1 MKADPSAQLKLLDV
15 QALDSKAA
23 QLRHQQSTLPE
34 IAEIASLTAGRKALD
49 DRVRDARIVVDDLTA
64 VQVKAEKDVEAVRA
78 RRDRDQ
84 ARLASVPPKEVARIT
99 DELAA
104 VTKRIAE
111 LEDDELEVMARLED
125 AQRDLAAFEQQLAE
139 TDERIAALS
148 AARDEKS
155 AAISAELETVL
166 AGRPSMVE
174 GMPADLLG
182 LYDRVREKSGT
193 GAAELRARQCGGCM
207 LTLDSKELS
216 RIRSLPSDE
225 VVRCEECSRI
235 LVRTAES
242 GL

>member
-1 MKADPSAQLKLLDV
+1 MKADPSAQLTLLDV
-15 QALDSKAA
+15 QAVDSKAA

-34 IAEIASLTAGRKALD
+34 IAEIASLSAGRKALED
-49 DRVRDARIVVDDLTA
+49 QVRDARIAVADLTA
-64 VQVKAEKDVEAVRA
+64 VQTKAEKDVEAVRA

-125 AQRDLAAFEQQLAE
+125 AQRDLAALEARLTE
-139 TDERIAALS
+139 TDERIATLS
-148 AARDEKS
+148 TARDEKS
-155 AAISAELETVL
+155 AALGAELATVL
-166 AGRPSMVE
+166 AGRPALVD
-174 GMPADLLG
+174 GLPADLLT
-182 LYDRVREKSGT
+182 LYDKVRERSGT

-216 RIRSLPSDE
+216 RIRSLASDE

>member
-1 MKADPSAQLKLLDV
+1 MKADPFAQLKLLDV

-49 DRVRDARIVVDDLTA
+49 DQARDARIVVDDLTT
-64 VQVKAEKDVEAVRA
+64 VQAKAEKDVEAVRA

-104 VTKRIAE
+104 VTRRINE

-125 AQRDLAAFEQQLAE
+125 AQRDLAAIEEQLQA
-139 TDERIAALS
+139 TDERLATLA

-155 AAISAELETVL
+155 AAIAAELAGVL
-166 AGRPSMVE
+166 EGRPALVE
-174 GMPADLLG
+174 GMPTDLLA
-182 LYDRVREKSGT
+182 LYDRVREKTGT
-193 GAAELRARQCGGCM
+193 GAAELRARRCSGCM
-207 LTLDSKELS
+207 LNLDSMELS
-216 RIRSLPSDE
+216 RIRTLPSDE
-225 VVRCEECSRI
+225 IVRCEECSRI

>member
-15 QALDSKAA
+15 QAVDSKAA
-23 QLRHQQSTLPE
+23 QLRHQQSALPE
-34 IAEIASLTAGRKALD
+34 IAEIAALSVARKKLED
-49 DRVRDARIVVDDLTA
+49 QVRDARIVVDDLST
-64 VQVKAEKDVEAVRA
+64 VQAKAEKDVEAVRA

-84 ARLASVPPKEVARIT
+84 GRLASVPPKEVARIT

-125 AQRDLAAFEQQLAE
+125 AQRDLTALEAQLAE
-139 TDERIAALS
+139 TDERIAALT

-155 AAISAELETVL
+155 AALGAELSSVL
-166 AGRPSMVE
+166 AGRPALVE
-174 GMPADLLG
+174 GLPADLLT
-182 LYDRVREKSGT
+182 LYDKVRERSGT

-225 VVRCEECSRI
+225 VVRCEECARI

>member
-1 MKADPSAQLKLLDV
+1 MKADPSAQLKLL
-15 QALDSKAA
+15 QIQTLDSKAA
-23 QLRHQQSTLPE
+23 QLRHQQRTLPE

-49 DRVRDARIVVDDLTA
+49 DRVRDARIAVDDLTT

-104 VTKRIAE
+104 VTRRITE

-125 AQRDLAAFEQQLAE
+125 AQRDLAELQRKLAE
-139 TDERIAALS
+139 TDERIATLT
-148 AARDEKS
+148 AAREEKT
-155 AAISAELETVL
+155 AAIEAELETVL
-166 AGRPSMVE
+166 AGRPEMVD
-174 GMPADLLG
+174 GMPTDLLT
-182 LYDRVREKSGT
+182 LYDKVRERTGT

-207 LTLDSKELS
+207 LSLDSKELS
-216 RIRSLPSDE
+216 RIRSLASDE

>member
-1 MKADPSAQLKLLDV
+1 MKADPFAQLKLLDV
-15 QALDSKAA
+15 QALDAKAA

-34 IAEIASLTAGRKALD
+34 IAEIASLTAGRKGLD
-49 DRVRDARIVVDDLTA
+49 DRARDARIVVDDLTA
-64 VQVKAEKDVEAVRA
+64 VQAKAEKDVEAVRA

-125 AQRDLAAFEQQLAE
+125 AQRDLTELEQQLAA
-139 TDERIAALS
+139 TDERVAALVV
-148 AARDEKS
+148 ARDEKI
-155 AAISAELETVL
+155 AAIDAELASVL
-166 AGRPSMVE
+166 AGRPDLVD
-174 GMPADLLG
+174 GMPDDLLA
-182 LYDRVREKSGT
+182 LYDRLREKSGT
-193 GAAELRARQCGGCM
+193 GAAELRARQCTGCM
-207 LTLDSKELS
+207 LSLDSKELS

-235 LVRTAES
+235 LVRTPES

>member
-1 MKADPSAQLKLLDV
+1 MKADPTAQLKLIDV

-34 IAEIASLTAGRKALD
+34 IAEIAALTGGRKALED
-49 DRVRDARIVVDDLTA
+49 QVRDARIVVDDLTA

-84 ARLASVPPKEVARIT
+84 ARLSSVPPKEVARIT

-125 AQRDLAAFEQQLAE
+125 AQRDLAELEERLAA
-139 TDERIAALS
+139 TDERVAALQV
-148 AARDEKS
+148 ARDEKS
-155 AAISAELETVL
+155 AAIGAELSSVL
-166 AGRPSMVE
+166 AGRPELVE
-174 GMPADLLG
+174 GMPADLLA
-182 LYDRVREKSGT
+182 LYDRLREKSGT

-235 LVRTAES
+235 LVKTSES

>member
-15 QALDSKAA
+15 QAVDSKAA
-23 QLRHQQSTLPE
+23 QLRHRQSTLPE
-34 IAEIASLTAGRKALD
+34 IAEIASLTASRKAIED
-49 DRVRDARIVVDDLTA
+49 QARDLRIVVDDLTT
-64 VQVKAEKDVEAVRA
+64 VQLKAEKDVESVRA

-84 ARLASVPPKEVARIT
+84 GRLDSVPPKEVARIT

-104 VTKRIAE
+104 VTRRIAE

-125 AQRDLAAFEQQLAE
+125 AQRDLDGLESQLAE
-139 TDERIAALS
+139 TDERLTSLA

-155 AAISAELETVL
+155 AAIRAELATVL
-166 AGRPSMVE
+166 GSRQALVE
-174 GMPADLLG
+174 DVPADLLAV
-182 LYDRVREKSGT
+182 YDKVRERSGT

-207 LTLDSKELS
+207 LTLDSQEIS
-216 RIRSLPSDE
+216 RIRSLSGDE
-225 VVRCEECSRI
+225 VVRCEECGRI